1 MSFDRHRTFNKN
13 WLGRCWS
20 CSVSFRAL
28 VCLTRRPLERP
39 RRPMAR
45 GRSAP
50 RTPANRLA
58 TSSIDHPHP
67 TLPVKSSRANQTSV
81 ITHMRS
87 HERSHKLDQ
96 ITSRFGSSESM
107 VEARSCI
114 RVVLSTARMWFRSRR
129 MSLSSGRSSRRWRSR
144 TSFLSVELSTTSR
157 RRMCTARGVA
167 RYCGS
172 PKMEGTLSWSQPS

>member
-1 MSFDRHRTFNKN
+1 MFCF
-13 WLGRCWS
+13 
-20 CSVSFRAL
+20 VSSARVPYPQA
-28 VCLTRRPLERP
+28 VGAAAT
-39 RRPMAR
+39 AR
-45 GRSAP
+45 GAGAVGAQD
-50 RTPANRLA
+50 TPANRLA

-129 MSLSSGRSSRRWRSR
+129 MSLSSWRSSRRWRSR
-144 TSFLSVELSTTSR
+144 TSFLVAELLRTTSR
-157 RRMCTARGVA
+157 RRRCTARGVA

-172 PKMEGTLSWSQPS
+172 SKREGTLSWSQPS